1 MGPEGM
7 GEGGA
12 VGGTDGASVGVP
24 GKAVG
29 CGVNGKVG
37 KAEGWGVG
45 TVDGIAV
52 PVGINVGAKVCTA
65 TAPLGATTAKV
76 PVQG

>member
-1 MGPEGM
+1 M

-12 VGGTDGASVGVP
+12 VGGTDGALVGVP

-29 CGVNGKVG
+29 RGVNGKVG

-45 TVDGIAV
+45 TVDGITV
-52 PVGINVGAKVCTA
+52 PVGINVGA
-65 TAPLGATTAKV
+65 
-76 PVQG
+76 